1 MIFGFLKRAGAVGV
15 LAVLFLAHTPMRAQ
29 GPFGAPSENSAFS
42 IPQAQLIQPE
52 ELNRL
57 LHAGGG
63 DKPLVL
69 QVGSRVLFAQAHIA
83 GAEYAGPGS
92 QAGGC
97 SSFKTGLRRSP
108 AQRSL
113 CCIAAVARGIAAPTW
128 GPRSGCCAVWD
139 LPASRSSTWGTTSE
153 LDGWTRGTRLSA
165 ANSRDSMEKA
175 AAALGAACEAR
186 PRMRR
191 LLLTSLFLGAIFAAG
206 APAAFA
212 AESLVDR
219 KAPEFVRR
227 DLSGASLDL
236 AASGAR

>member
-92 QAGGC
+92 QAE
-97 SSFKTGLRRSP
+97 GLQQLQNR
-108 AQRSL
+108 
-113 CCIAAVARGIAAPTW
+113 VAPL
-128 GPRSGCCAVWD
+128 PRTTFIVLYCGCCPWNRCPNVG
-139 LPASRSSTWGTTSE
+139 PAFRLLHG
-153 LDGWTRGTRLSA
+153 LGFTRL
-165 ANSRDSMEKA
+165 KVLY
-175 AAALGAACEAR
+175 LGDNFG
-186 PRMRR
+186 
-191 LLLTSLFLGAIFAAG
+191 TGW
-206 APAAFA
+206 
-212 AESLVDR
+212 VDKGYPVER
-219 KAPEFVRR
+219 SK
-227 DLSGASLDL
+227 
-236 AASGAR
+236 